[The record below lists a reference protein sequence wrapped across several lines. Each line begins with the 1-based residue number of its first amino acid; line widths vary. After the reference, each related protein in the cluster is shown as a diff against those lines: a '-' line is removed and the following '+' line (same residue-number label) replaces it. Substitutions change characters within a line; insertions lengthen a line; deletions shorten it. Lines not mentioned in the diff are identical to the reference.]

1 MDQFI
6 ACLAKACITMS
17 GISTL
22 YTDNMPAS
30 FAVPSLY
37 FPPFESDLSGS
48 ALNNYQ
54 TDYSVYVKVF
64 AATRQDAME
73 YAESIVQGIMRA
85 RCCLPVYDV
94 DGKETGDI
102 LKTSPPAARVIDEG
116 VAQITLR
123 YRIIRKFTEEEVP
136 KVQNFGINKYYD

>member
-64 AATRQDAME
+64 AHTRQEAME
-73 YAESIVQGIMRA
+73 LAEDIVQGIMRLK
-85 RCCLPVYDV
+85 CCLPVYNA
-94 DGKETGDI
+94 DGTESGEV

-123 YRIIRKFTEEEVP
+123 YRIIRKFAETEVP
-136 KVQNFGINKYYD
+136 LVKNFGINKYYD